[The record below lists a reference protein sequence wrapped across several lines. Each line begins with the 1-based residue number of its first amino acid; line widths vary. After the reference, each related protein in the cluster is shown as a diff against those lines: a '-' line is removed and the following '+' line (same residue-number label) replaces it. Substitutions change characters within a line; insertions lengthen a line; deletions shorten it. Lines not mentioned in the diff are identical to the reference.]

1 MKVGLKHGAS
11 GKIPESALAR
21 GDNGCMSARRPD
33 RPTPSA
39 RKGAAGRAS
48 SARTG
53 STSASATGTNSTRPR
68 VGNGGPRPTSKS
80 RPTSRN
86 ASRPSSTSRTTAR
99 PEVRGRVGVSSGS
112 ASIWPRVLTVRS
124 FVLFIVLLLAFVM
137 LLPTVR
143 GYMGQ
148 RDQLQGM
155 RTDVIEAQERQDELE
170 FQLRRWRDDNFV
182 ASQAR
187 ERLAYVYPGET
198 AFRVL
203 DPESVEP
210 SVNPDTGKAV
220 EDGIVEV
227 GVRDAP
233 WYTTIWNSVEVAG
246 QVEPVGDE
254 ADEEAAEK

>member
-1 MKVGLKHGAS
+1 
-11 GKIPESALAR
+11 
-21 GDNGCMSARRPD
+21 MSARRPD
-33 RPTPSA
+33 RPAPTA
-39 RKGAAGRAS
+39 RTGAAGRAS

-53 STSASATGTNSTRPR
+53 STTPR
-68 VGNGGPRPTSKS
+68 AGSGGPRPTAKS
-80 RPTSRN
+80 RPTTRN
-86 ASRPSSTSRTTAR
+86 ASRPSGTSRTTAR
-99 PEVRGRVGVSSGS
+99 PEVRGRVGVSGGS

-148 RDQLQGM
+148 HDQLQGM
-155 RTDVIEAQERQDELE
+155 RSDVSEAQERQDELE

-198 AFRVL
+198 AYRVL

-220 EDGIVEV
+220 EDGMLEV
-227 GVRDAP
+227 GVGDAP

-254 ADEEAAEK
+254 ADEAPAEK